1 MNTLSVAR
9 MATLPSAAI
18 NVPQVLDTLNVQF
31 SPIAIANWPA
41 EYPYTPKAEFRLAWC
56 EEGLAIHYRVTEQSV
71 RARYGNDGGQ
81 VWTDSC
87 VECFIRNA
95 DSNVYYNLECNCIGT
110 ILMGS
115 GDSRHDRV
123 PGDLDLLAKVDR
135 WASLGREPFEERQ
148 EEATWEVALVV
159 PVGTFQAF
167 PIKLE
172 AGNTLRANF
181 YKCGDELQ
189 VPHFLSWNPIEVTT
203 PDFHRPEFFGELV
216 LNA

>member
-9 MATLPSAAI
+9 MASLPSAAI
-18 NVPQVLDTLNVQF
+18 DVPQVLDALNVQF
-31 SPIAIANWPA
+31 SPIAIANWPE

-56 EEGLAIHYRVTEQSV
+56 EEGLAIHYRVTEQSA

-87 VECFIRNA
+87 VECFLRNA

-123 PGDLDLLAKVDR
+123 PGDLALLAKVDR
-135 WASLGREPFEERQ
+135 WASLGREPFEERC
-148 EEATWEVALVV
+148 EETTWEVALVV
-159 PVGTFQAF
+159 PTGIFQAF

-181 YKCGDELQ
+181 YKCGDDLP
-189 VPHFLSWNPIEVTT
+189 VPHFVSWNPITT
-203 PDFHRPEFFGELV
+203 EKPNFHRPECFGELI
-216 LNA
+216 LG

>member
-9 MATLPSAAI
+9 MASLPSAAI
-18 NVPQVLDTLNVQF
+18 DVPQVLDALNVQF
-31 SPIAIANWPA
+31 SPIAIANWPE

-56 EEGLAIHYRVTEQSV
+56 EEGIAIHYRVTEQSA

-87 VECFIRNA
+87 VECFLRNA

-123 PGDLDLLAKVDR
+123 PGDLALLAKVDR
-135 WASLGREPFEERQ
+135 WASLGREPFEERC
-148 EEATWEVALVV
+148 EETTWEVALVV
-159 PVGTFQAF
+159 PTGIFQAF

-181 YKCGDELQ
+181 YKCGDDLP
-189 VPHFLSWNPIEVTT
+189 VPHFVSWNPITT
-203 PDFHRPEFFGELV
+203 EKPNFHRPECFGELI
-216 LNA
+216 LG